1 MVQGCGLPGDL
12 VTLPHT
18 FLAGLGANI
27 SSGGEART
35 FVHLWARYSALY
47 CTVLYCTVL
56 WPRYRYGIFDDTGCG
71 ADPLYPSFYRRHGR
85 TLASATT
92 NIGDTEGSDVDR
104 DTGDTGGNAT
114 CSLGA
119 GVGSRYCDPAVDQVA
134 VTPTLQ
140 VLYCTVL

>member
-1 MVQGCGLPGDL
+1 MGQVLL
-12 VTLPHT
+12 
-18 FLAGLGANI
+18 
-27 SSGGEART
+27 
-35 FVHLWARYSALY
+35 LY
-47 CTVLYCTVL
+47 CTVLYYTVLYCTVL

-85 TLASATT
+85 TLATATT
-92 NIGDTEGSDVDR
+92 NTGDTGDSNVDTE
-104 DTGDTGGNAT
+104 DITEDTGGNAT

-140 VLYCTVL
+140 VLCCTELYCAVLYCTVLYCTIPPCRRCCAGAGRPSAW